1 MNGEK
6 KPIALK
12 NATFLLPRKGRLV
25 EFYVLDLFID
35 LKVLSIVSVRGKK
48 KLPIE
53 RIYRMLFNKELYL
66 IAYQNIYSNDG
77 AMTEG
82 VNGETVDSML
92 LKIIDDI
99 IVKLKSESY
108 K

>member
-1 MNGEK
+1 MQSAE
-6 KPIALK
+6 
-12 NATFLLPRKGRLV
+12 
-25 EFYVLDLFID
+25 
-35 LKVLSIVSVRGKK
+35 KVLGIVGVRSKK
-48 KLPIE
+48 NLPIE

-82 VNGETVDSML
+82 VNGETVDSMSL
-92 LKIIDDI
+92 NKIDDI